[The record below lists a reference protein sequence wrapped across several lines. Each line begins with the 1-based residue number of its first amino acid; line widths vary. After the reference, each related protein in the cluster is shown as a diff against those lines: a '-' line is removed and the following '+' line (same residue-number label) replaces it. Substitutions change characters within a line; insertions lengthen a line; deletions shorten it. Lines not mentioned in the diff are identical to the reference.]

1 MISTQ
6 TILLSCFVAVVIKQ
20 CEIDQ
25 KFWQSRIMGA
35 TEPAIDGTPLLH
47 ANDVVRTTEDAPNW
61 RDLAENRS
69 FQPGLLFRSSMGF
82 SSQDLDKY
90 GIKTVVDLRRKEA
103 GPVEGVDY
111 DGVKRVHIPMVGSK
125 AGIQL
130 LRSLPR
136 SVLLQ
141 LVLTCFRN
149 VEEVLVKEIMS
160 SPESLARFYVLILEN
175 AEEILPQIFAILA
188 NEGNYPI
195 MFHCVAGKDR
205 TGILTA
211 LIYGLMGVDE
221 NLIIQD
227 YSVSEENL
235 RSRIQELS
243 KYDQKLLME
252 GALMSP
258 NYCMEHILEVIRN
271 QYGSIEVFLVQR
283 IGVSLNDIQN
293 LRAILRKSNV

>member
-1 MISTQ
+1 
-6 TILLSCFVAVVIKQ
+6 
-20 CEIDQ
+20 
-25 KFWQSRIMGA
+25 
-35 TEPAIDGTPLLH
+35 
-47 ANDVVRTTEDAPNW
+47 
-61 RDLAENRS
+61 
-69 FQPGLLFRSSMGF
+69 
-82 SSQDLDKY
+82 
-90 GIKTVVDLRRKEA
+90 
-103 GPVEGVDY
+103 
-111 DGVKRVHIPMVGSK
+111 
-125 AGIQL
+125 
-130 LRSLPR
+130 
-136 SVLLQ
+136 
-141 LVLTCFRN
+141 
-149 VEEVLVKEIMS
+149 MS

-175 AEEILPQIFAILA
+175 AEEVLPQIFAILA
-188 NEGNYPI
+188 NEENYPI

-211 LIYGLMGVDE
+211 LIYGLMDVDE